1 MEFGKLANIEAV
13 DFSLAPVNERTTAVL
28 GGTATTNLAVYVG
41 CPVWG
46 VAEWNGKIYPK
57 GTKAVDYLYHYS
69 RQFATIELN
78 VTHYRTPN
86 DATLHNWKHSTG
98 KDFLFCPKFPQEISH
113 FYKLF
118 NCQEKIS
125 YFLGQ
130 MEKLGEKLGCMF
142 VQLAPNF
149 TIASLP
155 ILTQFLAN
163 LPENMPLAIE
173 FRHDSWFSHQ
183 QLDSRACDLLE
194 SFDVATVITDVAG
207 RRDVSHANLTNK
219 TAMIRFVGNE
229 LHPSDYQR
237 IDAWVQRISLW
248 KSQGLEKLYFFAHE
262 PDNALAPVIAD
273 YFLEK
278 VNAQLSL
285 QLKRPQ
291 FLQED
296 LTLF

>member
-1 MEFGKLANIEAV
+1 MEFGKLENIENV
-13 DFSLAPVNERTTAVL
+13 DFSLAPLSERSLAVL
-28 GGTATTNLAVYVG
+28 GGKAAEKLAVYVG

-57 GTKAVDYLYHYS
+57 GTKAADYLYHYS

-86 DATLHNWKHSTG
+86 DATLHNWKHSTA

-113 FYKLF
+113 YYKLY
-118 NCQEKIS
+118 NCQEKTD

-130 MEKLGEKLGCMF
+130 VAKLGEKLGCMF
-142 VQLAPNF
+142 IQLAPTF
-149 TIASLP
+149 GISSLP
-155 ILTQFLAN
+155 ILTDFLAK
-163 LPENMPLAIE
+163 LPEHLPLAIE
-173 FRHDSWFSHQ
+173 FRHPSWFAAQ
-183 QLDSRACDLLE
+183 KLDDRACDLLE

-207 RRDVSHANLTNK
+207 RRDVSHANLTNA

-229 LHPSDYQR
+229 LHTSDYQR
-237 IDAWVQRISLW
+237 IDEWVERIFVW
-248 KSQGLEKLYFFAHE
+248 KKQGLEKLYFFAHE
-262 PDNALAPVIAD
+262 PDNSLAPTIAD

-278 VNAQLSL
+278 LNAKLELSV
-285 QLKRPQ
+285 KRPT
-291 FLQED
+291 FLNEG